1 MIKKIKLQI
10 LLFEKKYFAFSTHPG
25 WKWQPEGFLSQ
36 SCFCGKAGGSE
47 PLTRNCSGK
56 RKLSG

>member
-1 MIKKIKLQI
+1 LKKNISH
-10 LLFEKKYFAFSTHPG
+10 FRRTPDGNGS
-25 WKWQPEGFLSQ
+25 PEGFLSQ

-56 RKLSG
+56 GKLSG